1 MEGNNIMSPG
11 DELKKVQE
19 SYIYQSI
26 RHPKPA
32 ILSEIRQ
39 LRIVYSLDDK
49 HYALKKRNLQ
59 YFVCGIVSPPIRR
72 KDNFAYIDR
81 FVIDIDNIDGKGLSV
96 DEVKDRITKDE
107 RVLMCFVSPSEDGL
121 KVTFR
126 LEEKCYDQGIYTV
139 FYKEFLRQFSMQYG
153 LEQVVDPKTC
163 DVTRAC
169 FISVDEDAYF
179 NPEALPVKVGAFVN
193 INDPTAFFDMVREQ
207 TRQADNGNA
216 PLQEKHS
223 PDPAEPVLEKI
234 KAMLN
239 PKMAKAAKSREV
251 FVPEELKII
260 MSGLQCYI
268 EDAGLV
274 LDETVNIQ
282 YGKKLRMSLGLRQ
295 AEVNVFYGRRGFSVV
310 VSPRS
315 GTDKELNEVAANL
328 IRAYIDDIT

>member
-1 MEGNNIMSPG
+1 MNVKQIKMELVLNTYGI
-11 DELKKVQE
+11 
-19 SYIYQSI
+19 
-26 RHPKPA
+26 
-32 ILSEIRQ
+32 
-39 LRIVYSLDDK
+39 SLG
-49 HYALKKRNLQ
+49 R
-59 YFVCGIVSPPIRR
+59 
-72 KDNFAYIDR
+72 DNEG
-81 FVIDIDNIDGKGLSV
+81 FVISTGDGRQ
-96 DEVKDRITKDE
+96 RIPAEGISSIHISQGAQISSDAVMLAVE
-107 RVLMCFVSPSEDGL
+107 RE
-121 KVTFR
+121 
-126 LEEKCYDQGIYTV
+126 
-139 FYKEFLRQFSMQYG
+139 
-153 LEQVVDPKTC
+153 
-163 DVTRAC
+163 
-169 FISVDEDAYF
+169 
-179 NPEALPVKVGAFVN
+179 
-193 INDPTAFFDMVREQ
+193 NDPTAFFDMVREQ